1 MGGKRKEGPRLPG
14 VIYSNVAWQL
24 DVPPPVVPK
33 DRKQELSV
41 AFIESLSGLIRDVK
55 IKFSTEF
62 SDTIQRGL
70 RVRIQ
75 PRGATYFSRVQY
87 QGREFRVRIGR
98 IDAWSLAHART
109 VCASIVRHVSTGNG
123 PPTDEWI
130 ELHRQA
136 LLAADARKKG
146 HGDAT
151 VPYVPEVMARQPAA
165 TTWTYTE
172 ARVAYV
178 EWLKSEEAVGNLAPA
193 TIRNYSKVLTCPAL
207 LPFDERHVAR
217 LEAADLAMAVEGL
230 VKEGKRS
237 QANDVSRNMKR
248 FFRWL
253 AEPAQERRSGVREGI
268 MDRVRAP
275 KLSGVKGRQ
284 HFPSLA
290 EAGLILATSRASG
303 VLNPA
308 VAATVHLAVWTGQ
321 RRLSIVT
328 AEVEHFEPWDGEPG
342 WGLWRCYHRKVRR
355 TNQTGKPHVIPLPPA
370 CWRVVTAYLTWHRLE
385 YDGATPWAFPKQRPA
400 KAGRPARV
408 GHLVAD
414 TLTHTMTAIPGSSS
428 SPHDM
433 RRVISSSVQDV
444 AGIHI
449 ALVGHV
455 LDHADDEVGVR
466 KTNGTTRRY
475 TEAEMLAFK
484 RPVMEAWERLLEP
497 AAAAAV
503 LLPREELKA
512 ELVRRRAKQRGVDG
526 DAKRA
531 RSKAVNRKPQ
541 DGTNKQRAGAAGAPG

>member
-1 MGGKRKEGPRLPG
+1 M
-14 VIYSNVAWQL
+14 
-24 DVPPPVVPK
+24 VPK
-33 DRKQELSV
+33 DRKQELTV

-75 PRGATYFSRVQY
+75 PRGATYFARVQY

-98 IDAWSLAHART
+98 IDAWGLAHART
-109 VCASIVRHVSTGNG
+109 VCGAIVRHVSTGNG

-151 VPYVPEVMARQPAA
+151 IPYVPEVMAKQPAA
-165 TTWTYTE
+165 TTWTYAE
-172 ARVAYV
+172 ARAAYV
-178 EWLKSEEAVGNLAPA
+178 DWLKAEEAAKNLAPA
-193 TIRNYSKVLTCPAL
+193 TIQNYSKVLTCPAL

-230 VKEGKRS
+230 VTEGKRS

-248 FFRWL
+248 LFRWL

-308 VAATVHLAVWTGQ
+308 VAASVHLAVWTGQ

-328 AEVEHFEPWDGEPG
+328 AGVDDFESWEEEPG
-342 WGLWRCYHRKVRR
+342 WGLWRCRHRKTPRA
-355 TNQTGKPHVIPLPPA
+355 NQTGKPHVIPLPPA

-385 YDGATPWAFPKQRPA
+385 YDGSTPWAFPQQRPA
-400 KAGRPARV
+400 KAGRPKVMNHIA
-408 GHLVAD
+408 GD
-414 TLTHTMTAIPGSSS
+414 TLTHTMTTIPGSMS

-433 RRVISSSVQDV
+433 RRVISSSVQDI

-475 TEAEMLAFK
+475 TEAEMLGFK

-512 ELVRRRAKQRGVDG
+512 ELVRRRAKQRGV
-526 DAKRA
+526 KPETERA
-531 RSKAVNRKPQ
+531 RLKRMNARISAQGGTTRQRVKVGEVKAGEHCQ
-541 DGTNKQRAGAAGAPG
+541 EAEPG